1 MIRLYAK
8 TMTSAVSRSAML
20 RMNSNR
26 PQAAFLEY
34 VPDTGT
40 VPSEYQHSYHFTLKI
55 LQDRA
60 LEDAE
65 ADARAQEMKDN
76 AARDEAEAT
85 AGSKLVSRA
94 PLTPA
99 LAAIAEA
106 SAIVTAR
113 SAASAAAACHS
124 ENALETFQNTPSKAK
139 RPIATAVW
147 YPLLL
152 MYKTYLDGWR
162 ASVKIGVID

>member
-8 TMTSAVSRSAML
+8 TMTGTVARSTML
-20 RMNSNR
+20 KMNSNR
-26 PQAAFLEY
+26 PQAAFLDY

-40 VPSEYQHSYHFTLKI
+40 VPSEYQHSYHFTLRI

-76 AARDEAEAT
+76 AVRDESEAT
-85 AGSKLVSRA
+85 TSSKLTSKA

-113 SAASAAAACHS
+113 SAASAAAAAAS
-124 ENALETFQNTPSKAK
+124 QSKNALETFQNTPSKAK
-139 RPIATAVW
+139 KPIA
-147 YPLLL
+147 
-152 MYKTYLDGWR
+152 
-162 ASVKIGVID
+162 SVV